1 MTGET
6 YHTPQIGAHAP
17 MPLAQHIRRTLAF
30 AAPIIVARASLMII
44 FTVDSLM
51 TGRAG
56 ANELA
61 YLAVGIAPQMTLFLI
76 AIGALQAVVV
86 VAAQAIGA
94 GNPERCGDILRT
106 GTVHAALL
114 GLGVV
119 VLAFFSEAFFRATGQ
134 PPQIAAGA
142 ARVSIAF
149 GIGVPGL
156 LLFLVANL
164 FLEATDRPF
173 VGMWIM
179 IAANVANVAL
189 NGVLALGWFDLTE
202 PLGAVGAVLASSIL
216 RWLAFLVAFAVI
228 FRNARH
234 DGDPYRVLAPLAAW
248 WRTLVTLGGAI
259 GRRLARLGVPMGLAQ
274 GVESAAFSAIVLI
287 AGTLGENAAAAHQI
301 TITVMSLI
309 YMVAIG
315 TAAATAIRVGNAVG
329 RGSVVDIRHAGWS
342 GIGIGALLPVPAA
355 ILFVLVPYDIVAAFT
370 TDPAV
375 LNVAGPMVR
384 IAGFLLSIDAVM
396 AVAAGALRGVSDVW
410 VPFAMQSCAFWC
422 IGVPVA
428 YLFAYPGD
436 FGALGLIFG
445 IAAGLILSIALLLTR
460 FSAITRGKA

>member
-1 MTGET
+1 MTGDT
-6 YHTPQIGAHAP
+6 YQTQQIYAHAP

-44 FTVDSLM
+44 FAVDSLM
-51 TGRAG
+51 TGQAG
-56 ANELA
+56 ADELA

-86 VAAQAIGA
+86 LVAQAIGA
-94 GNPERCGDILRT
+94 GRPERCGDILRT
-106 GTVHAALL
+106 GTVLAALL
-114 GLGVV
+114 GLGVLL
-119 VLAFFSEAFFRATGQ
+119 LAFFSEAFFLAAGQ
-134 PPQIAAGA
+134 SARIAAGA
-142 ARVSIAF
+142 AEVSIAF

-179 IAANVANVAL
+179 IAANVANIVL
-189 NGVLALGWFDLTE
+189 NGILALGWFGLVE
-202 PLGAVGAVLASSIL
+202 PLGAVGAVSASSIL
-216 RWLAFLVAFAVI
+216 RWLAFLGAFAII
-228 FRNARH
+228 FLGARS
-234 DGDPYRVLAPLAAW
+234 DGDRYRVLAPLAAW
-248 WRTLVTLGGAI
+248 RRILMSLGGDI
-259 GRRLARLGVPMGLAQ
+259 GRRLTRLGVPMGLAQ

-287 AGTLGENAAAAHQI
+287 AGSLGESAAAAHQI

-329 RGSVVDIRHAGWS
+329 RGNMIDIRHAGWS

-355 ILFVLVPYDIVAAFT
+355 ILFIAVPDAVVAAFT
-370 TDPAV
+370 TDPVVVEVAV
-375 LNVAGPMVR
+375 SMVFF
-384 IAGFLLSIDAVM
+384 AGFLLSIDAIM

-410 VPFAMQSCAFWC
+410 IPFAMQSCAFWC
-422 IGVPVA
+422 IGVPAA
-428 YLFAYPGD
+428 YVFAYSAG

-445 IAAGLILSIALLLTR
+445 IAAGLVLSIALLLTR
-460 FSAITRGKA
+460 FVAITRA